1 VSDWRGWTRTR
12 RRVCR
17 LGDEAPASAIADE
30 VGLEPA
36 GQPVF
41 AGGSDESIGD
51 EDKGPV
57 GEGDAF
63 GLAEGFVKDGPEV
76 ELIEQGAE
84 SEDGTPGG
92 GVDDLGI
99 GRRGVLLADVAA
111 EQSLELGE
119 DLDEEIFAAEI
130 GDDALLD
137 LWAFA
142 VGFDDPEVLVECAAG
157 GADFDGS
164 QVYVVKYHD
173 RKVKVQ
179 GGSARNIKE
188 NRVALSLHFSGREG
202 APP

>member
-1 VSDWRGWTRTR
+1 MDADPSAPVP
-12 RRVCR
+12 V
-17 LGDEAPASAIADE
+17 GDEAPALAIRDE
-30 VGLEPA
+30 VGFEPA

-63 GLAEGFVKDGPEV
+63 GFAERFIEDRPEA

-92 GVDDLGI
+92 GIDDLGI
-99 GRRGVLLADVAA
+99 GRRGVLLADVAP
-111 EQSLELGE
+111 EQSLGLGE
-119 DLDEEIFAAEI
+119 DLDEEVFAAEI

-142 VGFDDPEVLVECAAG
+142 VGFDDPDVLVECAAG

-164 QVYVVKYHD
+164 QVHVVKYHD
-173 RKVKVQ
+173 RKAKNQ
-179 GGSARNIKE
+179 GESARKIKK
-188 NRVALSLHFSGREG
+188 L
-202 APP
+202 